1 MAYNIMAAG
10 ANTMLKNLT
19 TLKSTMKSNEKNG
32 KSNLSFDQVMD
43 QNQSVSSSQK
53 TDSGKDKS
61 VTTEKEANQQ
71 TVENKAVDTKTNTE
85 TSKDAVNQEKDISS
99 TDSVDS
105 VEQESTDVVNE
116 ALAKLKKSICEI
128 LNISEEE
135 LDDMLQQL
143 GLTMFDLLQPEN
155 IQLLVM
161 KNAGTTDPSVFLTD
175 ETVADAYTKILEVVD
190 TQKEQLEQET
200 GIPAQELIAAAKEKF
215 ITDTKPE
222 LKPETKDTKEK
233 SDTKEIPVTV
243 VSSNEEEKTVSN
255 EENKKEFT
263 SQDHSSKQPESKT
276 AGEQFL
282 QNLSNAFVKEAAPEQ
297 QLEQVTQIREITQQI
312 VEQVKV
318 VIRPEQTSME
328 MQLNPEHLG
337 KVNLN
342 ITSKNGVMTAQFLT
356 QTQVAKE
363 AIESQVQILRET
375 LEQQGLKVEAIEVN
389 VSEYAFQKNGES
401 AEKESQQQ
409 EKSKR
414 RQILHID
421 DTTAQEEQEQIEQVV
436 DLTGSNVN
444 YTA

>member
-1 MAYNIMAAG
+1 M
-10 ANTMLKNLT
+10 
-19 TLKSTMKSNEKNG
+19 
-32 KSNLSFDQVMD
+32 
-43 QNQSVSSSQK
+43 
-53 TDSGKDKS
+53 
-61 VTTEKEANQQ
+61 
-71 TVENKAVDTKTNTE
+71 
-85 TSKDAVNQEKDISS
+85 
-99 TDSVDS
+99 
-105 VEQESTDVVNE
+105 
-116 ALAKLKKSICEI
+116 
-128 LNISEEE
+128 
-135 LDDMLQQL
+135 
-143 GLTMFDLLQPEN
+143 
-155 IQLLVM
+155 
-161 KNAGTTDPSVFLTD
+161 
-175 ETVADAYTKILEVVD
+175 
-190 TQKEQLEQET
+190 
-200 GIPAQELIAAAKEKF
+200 
-215 ITDTKPE
+215 
-222 LKPETKDTKEK
+222 
-233 SDTKEIPVTV
+233 
-243 VSSNEEEKTVSN
+243 
-255 EENKKEFT
+255 
-263 SQDHSSKQPESKT
+263 
-276 AGEQFL
+276 
-282 QNLSNAFVKEAAPEQ
+282 
-297 QLEQVTQIREITQQI
+297 
-312 VEQVKV
+312 

>member
-215 ITDTKPE
+215 H
-222 LKPETKDTKEK
+222 
-233 SDTKEIPVTV
+233 
-243 VSSNEEEKTVSN
+243 
-255 EENKKEFT
+255 F
-263 SQDHSSKQPESKT
+263 
-276 AGEQFL
+276 
-282 QNLSNAFVKEAAPEQ
+282 
-297 QLEQVTQIREITQQI
+297 
-312 VEQVKV
+312 
-318 VIRPEQTSME
+318 
-328 MQLNPEHLG
+328 
-337 KVNLN
+337 
-342 ITSKNGVMTAQFLT
+342 
-356 QTQVAKE
+356 
-363 AIESQVQILRET
+363 
-375 LEQQGLKVEAIEVN
+375 
-389 VSEYAFQKNGES
+389 
-401 AEKESQQQ
+401 
-409 EKSKR
+409 
-414 RQILHID
+414 
-421 DTTAQEEQEQIEQVV
+421 
-436 DLTGSNVN
+436 
-444 YTA
+444 